1 MPTVQQFAT
10 ASAQN
15 GCSTAGLRPLNEQIV
30 EVLLSAVNTPTETNL
45 VRCDDIPRLRVI
57 GNSTIALLQPAA
69 RKSLQEVI
77 AEQGRQLKLIHAYRT
92 IAQQFVLL
100 QWKIRGRCNITAA
113 RKPGTSDHE
122 RAIAIDIDDFSVW
135 RDALESH
142 GWDWAGPG
150 DRGHFSFR
158 GPGVSPKVLTE
169 SVRSF
174 QRLWNLNHPDD
185 LIDEDGKFGDIE
197 TGPRLLLSPV
207 EGFEIVS

>member
-1 MPTVQQFAT
+1 
-10 ASAQN
+10 
-15 GCSTAGLRPLNEQIV
+15 
-30 EVLLSAVNTPTETNL
+30 
-45 VRCDDIPRLRVI
+45 
-57 GNSTIALLQPAA
+57 
-69 RKSLQEVI
+69 VI
-77 AEQGRQLKLIHAYRT
+77 AQEGRQLKLIHAYRT

-113 RKPGTSDHE
+113 RRPGTSDHE
-122 RAIAIDIDDFSVW
+122 RAIAIDIDEFSAW
-135 RDALESH
+135 KDALESN

-174 QRLWNLNHPDD
+174 QKLWNLNHPDAR
-185 LIDEDGKFGDIE
+185 IDEDGIFGDVQ
-197 TGPRLLLSPV
+197 TGPALLRSPI